1 MATSKTRS
9 HPAPLVDTRSF
20 FICRENRTCRMPPP
34 SLIVRSVVAMTSGR
48 RRPFRLSPT
57 ARRHGAPGRRRHPAP
72 RVDTRS
78 FSICR
83 ENRTCRMPPSSLIVR
98 SVVAMTS
105 RRRRP
110 FRSSPTARR
119 HGAPERRRHPAP
131 RIDTR
136 SFFICRENRTCR
148 MPPSSLILRSVVA
161 MTSGRRRPFR
171 SSPTARR
178 HGAPER
184 RRHPAPRVDTRSFSI
199 CRENSTCRM
208 PPPSL
213 IVRSVVAM
221 TSGRRRP
228 FRSSPTARRHG
239 DA

>member
-1 MATSKTRS
+1 MAT
-9 HPAPLVDTRSF
+9 P
-20 FICRENRTCRMPPP
+20 E
-34 SLIVRSVVAMTSGR
+34 
-48 RRPFRLSPT
+48 
-57 ARRHGAPGRRRHPAP
+57 RRRHPAP
-72 RVDTRS
+72 LVDTRS

-83 ENRTCRMPPSSLIVR
+83 ENSTCRMPPPSL
-98 SVVAMTS
+98 
-105 RRRRP
+105 
-110 FRSSPTARR
+110 F
-119 HGAPERRRHPAP
+119 
-131 RIDTR
+131 
-136 SFFICRENRTCR
+136 
-148 MPPSSLILRSVVA
+148 LRSVVA

-184 RRHPAPRVDTRSFSI
+184 RRHPAPRVDTRRFSI

-213 IVRSVVAM
+213 ILRSVVAMTSRRRPFRSSPTARRHGAPERRGHPAPRADTRSFSICRENRTCRMPPYSLFLRSVVAM
-221 TSGRRRP
+221 TSGRRP